1 MKPAEHYFG
10 WAISFLPFAFSK
22 EESVTKVTK
31 DSCYEFKS
39 RKEKRIR
46 INGVLVRAEANSFL
60 TWFEGKVNGQD
71 KEWSKREWENQRRGL
86 SLVWGGREEE
96 RSPGMSND
104 EFIVVR
110 GSSEKPRKITVSFL
124 LFISF
129 LSHLFLVFSWL
140 TMAVHKMPILGP
152 SLYFSPLIHIT
163 RHLQWYV
170 WKART
175 WRSENTE
182 QKRNNERK

>member
-22 EESVTKVTK
+22 EESVTKVIK

-86 SLVWGGREEE
+86 SLVWGEGGGKKPRNVKRRIHR
-96 RSPGMSND
+96 RSG
-104 EFIVVR
+104 VQW
-110 GSSEKPRKITVSFL
+110 KPRKITVSFL